1 MLVVLGYKSDSRVRR
16 REKCTPLHD
25 AAVGGFDVVVKMLI
39 AAQADVNAKSA

>member
-1 MLVVLGYKSDSRVRR
+1 MPVFTAELHVRR

-39 AAQADVNAKSA
+39 AAQADVNAMSA